1 MHNNIYIE
9 CTNLADFPCDVLIL
23 KHAQGFYGADAKV
36 ASLLKGKGQNRDE
49 ISPLPGDYVFI
60 ESNDKLPAREI
71 LFLGVVSLHEFEY
84 EQIREFAR
92 RTIEILQQQK
102 PEVKRI
108 AMTVHGVGY
117 GLDER
122 EAFLAQLAGLFDA
135 FREGLTADALERI
148 TIIEKNPG
156 RAERLQSILAE
167 YLNAISP
174 EDNSDEVDLKA
185 AQLNLES
192 VGRESN
198 AKPHIFVAM
207 PFSDVMEDI
216 YFYGIQGTVHAAG
229 YLCERVDMDRFTGD
243 ILARIKERIETAA
256 LVIADLSGSNPN
268 VYLEVGYAWGKGRPT
283 LLLSQNLEEL
293 TFDVKSQRCIFYKTI
308 RELAKKLEA
317 DLSAM
322 KDSLLKPL

>member
-1 MHNNIYIE
+1 MNNNLYIE
-9 CTNLADFPCDVLIL
+9 CADIVEFPCDVLVL

-36 ASLLKGKGQNRDE
+36 ASLLRARGRNRED
-49 ISPLPGDYVFI
+49 ISPLPYDQVFV
-60 ESNDKLPAREI
+60 EPEGKLLAGEI
-71 LFLGVVSLHEFEY
+71 LFLGVESLHEFEY
-84 EQIREFAR
+84 EQIRNFAR
-92 RTIEILQQQK
+92 RSVAILQEHR
-102 PEVKRI
+102 PSVKRI

-135 FREGLTADALERI
+135 FREGLTAAALERI
-148 TIIEKNPG
+148 TIVEKNPG
-156 RAERLQSILAE
+156 RAARLQNILEE
-167 YLNAISP
+167 YLTSFSEA
-174 EDNSDEVDLKA
+174 ENSSQPFPA
-185 AQLNLES
+185 SAQLNLDS

-207 PFSDVMEDI
+207 PFSDAMEDV
-216 YFYGIQGTVHAAG
+216 YFFGIQGTVNAAG

-243 ILARIKERIETAA
+243 ILGRIKNRIETAA
-256 LVIADLSGSNPN
+256 LVIADLTGSNPN

-293 TFDVKSQRCIFYKTI
+293 TFDVKSQRCILYKTI
-308 RELAKKLEA
+308 KELAKKLEA

-322 KDSLLKPL
+322 KDSLLNS

>member
-9 CTNLADFPCDVLIL
+9 CANLVDFPCDVLVL

-60 ESNDKLPAREI
+60 ESKDKLLAREI

-92 RTIEILQQQK
+92 HTLEILQQQK

-135 FREGLTADALERI
+135 FREGLTAKALERI

-156 RAERLQSILAE
+156 RAERLQAILEE
-167 YLNAISP
+167 YLTALSALENAAETEP
-174 EDNSDEVDLKA
+174 TD

-192 VGRESN
+192 AGKESN

-207 PFSDVMEDI
+207 PFSDAMEDV
-216 YFYGIQGTVHAAG
+216 YFFGIQGTVHAAG

-243 ILARIKERIETAA
+243 ILARIKHRIETAA
-256 LVIADLSGSNPN
+256 LVIADLTGSNPN
-268 VYLEVGYAWGKGRPT
+268 VYLEVGYAWGKNRPT
-283 LLLSQNLEEL
+283 LLLSQNLEDL
-293 TFDVKSQRCIFYKTI
+293 TFDVKNHRCILYKTI
-308 RELAKKLEA
+308 RELARKLET
-317 DLSAM
+317 DLNAM
-322 KDSLLKPL
+322 KDSLTNPW

>member
-1 MHNNIYIE
+1 MHNNIYVE
-9 CTNLADFPCDVLIL
+9 CANLVDFPCDILVL

-49 ISPLPGDYVFI
+49 ISPLPDDYIFI
-60 ESNDKLPAREI
+60 EPQDKLLAREI

-92 RTIEILQQQK
+92 RTIEILRQHK
-102 PEVKRI
+102 PDVKRV

-122 EAFLAQLAGLFDA
+122 EAFLALLAGLFDA

-156 RAERLQSILAE
+156 RAERLQAILAQ
-167 YLNAISP
+167 YLTALSMP
-174 EDNSDEVDLKA
+174 ENFDQVDLKA
-185 AQLNLES
+185 AERSLES
-192 VGRESN
+192 VGRESS

-207 PFSDVMEDI
+207 PFSDAMEDI
-216 YFYGIQGTVHAAG
+216 YFFGIQGTVNAAG

-283 LLLSQNLEEL
+283 LLLSQNLEDL
-293 TFDVKSQRCIFYKTI
+293 TFDVKSQRCICYKTI
-308 RELAKKLEA
+308 RELAKKLAA

-322 KDSLLKPL
+322 KDSLLKSL